1 MEDIINI
8 FDMYRLINNAISQYI
23 DSSNVH
29 EKVSIL
35 DHYIDSNSNKLYFIA
50 AYTVND
56 IRYLGLFE
64 CINSEKSIS
73 LKLVNHLPSRYIV
86 FYKNKNKGHI
96 DLSKLKIQRI
106 YYANAFNNNLEIACN
121 GNYMIVDI
129 RSNRISK
136 RILAKDITAEN
147 VHSEVWGDL
156 LHVWFK
162 TKDKVFRDDVWP
174 EEVFVLSKLNLVNQM
189 PVMSM

>member
-1 MEDIINI
+1 VEDIINI
-8 FDMYRLINNAISQYI
+8 FDMYRLINNAILQYI
-23 DSSNVH
+23 DSSSIH

-35 DHYIDSNSNKLYFIA
+35 DHYIDNNSNKLYFIA

-64 CINSEKSIS
+64 CVASGKSIL

-86 FYKNKNKGHI
+86 FYKNKNKSQI
-96 DLSKLKIQRI
+96 DLSKLKIQRV
-106 YYANAFNNNLEIACN
+106 YYANAFNNNLEIVCN

-162 TKDKVFRDDVWP
+162 TKHKVFRDDIWL
-174 EEVFVLSKLNLVNQM
+174 EELFILSRLNLVNQM
-189 PVMSM
+189 AVMSL